1 MAGDGIER
9 VRAWLLARNPEVT
22 VIGWDE
28 DLIDSRL
35 IDSLDF
41 PQLIFLLED
50 LVGHELELTAE
61 NVVGFRTL
69 RGLRDKVLVDS
80 RGAVGHE

>member
-1 MAGDGIER
+1 MAGDEIER

-22 VIGWDE
+22 AIGWDE

-41 PQLIFLLED
+41 PHLLFLLED
-50 LVGHELELTAE
+50 VAGRELELTAE

-69 RGLRDKVLVDS
+69 RGIRDKVLVDS
-80 RGAVGHE
+80 LGGGAP